1 MRTMKRKA
9 EQKNRGEHCPH
20 AVPGN
25 IDKTVQREKKR
36 ADQSREAITL
46 IGSFAH
52 RKNFSNEKNQ
62 SDDDENHTEPAELA
76 PKPKQITPGMD
87 RTPIAVR
94 SFAKNRENILK
105 VAEANSD
112 PGRIL
117 DQL

>member
-1 MRTMKRKA
+1 MKRKA

-36 ADQSREAITL
+36 ADQCREPITL

-52 RKNFSNEKNQ
+52 RKNFSNDKNQ
-62 SDDDENHTEPAELA
+62 SDDDENYAEPAELA
-76 PKPKQITPGMD
+76 PKPKPVTLGMD
-87 RTPIAVR
+87 RAPIAVR

-105 VAEANSD
+105 VTEANSD

-117 DQL
+117 D